1 MSLNEATPAQWDAL
15 RKKHPAIVEKYEHY
29 FDKGI
34 EEEMPQHEQ
43 LERELELEIHNDGWD
58 PVEKDYLEYPS
69 VDSVP
74 RCNEEDMIN
83 NPNHYNAGSIEC
95 IEAIKA
101 SMSTEAYA
109 GYLRGNVQKYVWRYE
124 YKNGVEDLRKA
135 QWYLSTLI
143 AEVEW
148 EE

>member
-1 MSLNEATPAQWDAL
+1 MGINDTTPEQWDAL
-15 RKKHPAIVEKYEHY
+15 RKEHPAIVSKHEDY
-29 FDKGI
+29 FGQPM
-34 EEEMPQHEQ
+34 ETEF
-43 LERELELEIHNDGWD
+43 R
-58 PVEKDYLEYPS
+58 KDYLEYPS

-74 RCNEEDMIN
+74 RCDEEDMVN
-83 NPNHYNAGSIEC
+83 NPNHYNTGGIEC

-101 SMSTEAYA
+101 SMSTEAYT

-124 YKNGVEDLRKA
+124 DKNGVEDLRKA